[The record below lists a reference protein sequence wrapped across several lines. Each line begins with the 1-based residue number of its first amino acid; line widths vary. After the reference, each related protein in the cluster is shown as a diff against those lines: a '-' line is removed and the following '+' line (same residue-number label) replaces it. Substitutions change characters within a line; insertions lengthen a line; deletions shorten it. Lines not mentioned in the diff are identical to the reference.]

1 MKKLISILSLG
12 VLIATTSCGGNNK
25 SAEND
30 NESSNTASETSTN
43 QPSLV
48 ADPSI
53 SSQNYSQYV
62 DFSGPAALK
71 VDGHM
76 LEINVPVK
84 IKTAANQI
92 NDNDNTELI
101 VLDGSG
107 AVVATFHQFGRD
119 SSFEEALFSGDTS
132 YSDDLTFIMSADDE
146 TEANEIAKKAKSY
159 KINMALK
166 AKPENKYA
174 DWSPVGKYEFEDAG
188 GTQFT
193 LIVKKGGSA
202 ELINHN
208 FDGNSEYTPSKGSWS
223 KNSELGYVEM
233 DFFGGPFVL
242 IGEHMAITSPVLTP
256 DYLYYD
262 RDAYNE
268 DDACLEVKKVE

>member
-12 VLIATTSCGGNNK
+12 VLIATTSCGGDNK
-25 SAEND
+25 SAEN
-30 NESSNTASETSTN
+30 NTESSNTASETSTD

-48 ADPSI
+48 ADPSN
-53 SSQNYSQYV
+53 SSQNYSPYV
-62 DFSGPAALK
+62 DFSGSAALK
-71 VDGHM
+71 VNGHM
-76 LEINVPVK
+76 LEVNVPVK

-107 AVVATFHQFGRD
+107 AVVATLHQLGRD
-119 SSFEEALFSGDTS
+119 SSFEEALFGGDTS
-132 YSDDLTFIMSADDE
+132 YSEDLTFITSADDE
-146 TEANEIAKKAKSY
+146 AGATEIAKKAKSY

-174 DWSPVGKYEFEDAG
+174 DWNPVGQYEFEDAD

-208 FDGNSEYTPSKGSWS
+208 FDGNSEYKPSKGRWS
-223 KNSELGYVEM
+223 QNSELGYVEM
-233 DFFGGPFVL
+233 DFFGGPFVA
-242 IGEHMAITSPVLTP
+242 IGDHMAITNPVLTP

-262 RDAYNE
+262 LDAYEE
-268 DDACLEVKKVE
+268 DGACVEVKKAE